1 MCGNVCQAI
10 TGYAVEVN
18 APIDAAEF
26 KTLNWCLDEAISQAA
41 FAFTMPV
48 APDDEFLNEARSKPD
63 ERLDD
68 MAKMTN
74 HIEFIATTVNAM
86 RTGQVGLDGATG
98 ALLDSSFN
106 ALRDLVQR
114 GIEQRI

>member
-41 FAFTMPV
+41 IAFTMPV

-86 RTGQVGLDGATG
+86 RTGQVGIDGATG